1 MGDATREKDLC
12 ALCEVYRIPAAGC
25 QNADCVEEWLKEGF
39 RLHTLDPAHLLQM
52 ASRYGISQNRKNL
65 QTVVSELFD
74 SLFADVEDDK
84 EEDDDERQAQRP
96 WQHYPPVSHDLIHAF
111 EAEMALDWVKEALRA
126 FCQHSEIHL
135 EDPEFMRQ
143 THQKLEKRFLD
154 YNDKYQP
161 PLEHSKVLALAALY
175 VTGYA
180 QGLDEYCY
188 KWPTSLNAWVSWCI
202 STCPKAI
209 FLAYVRDLIGTT
221 L

>member
-161 PLEHSKVLALAALY
+161 PLSQHFTSQDMPKGWTSTVTNGPLLSTLGCPGVYPLA
-175 VTGYA
+175 
-180 QGLDEYCY
+180 
-188 KWPTSLNAWVSWCI
+188 PRPSFS
-202 STCPKAI
+202 PM
-209 FLAYVRDLIGTT
+209 
-221 L
+221 